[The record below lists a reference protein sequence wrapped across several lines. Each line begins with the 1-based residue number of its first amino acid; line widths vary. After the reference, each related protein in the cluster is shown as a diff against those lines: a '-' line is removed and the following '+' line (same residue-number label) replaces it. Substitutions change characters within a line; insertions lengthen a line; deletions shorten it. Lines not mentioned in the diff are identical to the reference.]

1 MEDLDAATVTDI
13 REFAKPNCA
22 KGASSMM
29 RRGVLVRLLVNRG
42 LVGDEI
48 SRLEKMIEMGFREDL
63 LLDLKEKQNEKE

>member
-42 LVGDEI
+42 LAGDEI
-48 SRLEKMIEMGFREDL
+48 ARLLSCFAG
-63 LLDLKEKQNEKE
+63 